1 MKNLV
6 LLAPIVSLLLL
17 AAHFMRAQAWVP
29 VGVCLALPA
38 LLLWRSRWAALA
50 VECALLLGAIEWL
63 RTLVALASARIALGQ
78 PYARMVLVIGL
89 VAIATLLSA
98 AVFWLPAI
106 RRRYGA
112 SLDLATPD

>member
-6 LLAPIVSLLLL
+6 LLAPIVTVLLL
-17 AAHFMRAQAWVP
+17 AAHFVRAQAWVP
-29 VGVCLALPA
+29 LGLSLALPA

-50 VECALLLGAIEWL
+50 VQCGLLLGAIEWL
-63 RTLVALASARIALGQ
+63 RTLLALVSARIALGQ
-78 PYARMVLVIGL
+78 PYARMVIIIGL
-89 VAIATLLSA
+89 VVTVTLLSA
-98 AVFWLPAI
+98 TVFWLPAI